1 MFEYEIYVD
10 KATKYCPLCDEVHEL
25 SAQKRIVFDVIGD
38 RPVRYT
44 EFFNRCDKTNYEI
57 TINKALEELKTI

>member
-1 MFEYEIYVD
+1 MFEYEKNVD
-10 KATKYCPLCDEVHEL
+10 IVSRYCPLCDEVHEL
-25 SAQKRIVFDVIGD
+25 SAQKRIVFGVLGE

-57 TINKALEELKTI
+57 TLNKTLEELKAI